1 MSSEDYSSKFATMI
15 VQIPKLM
22 FIFDVVK
29 PSGESQFVPIYK
41 TASITEMVQVIGK
54 QLDIENI
61 DSILFMNTETKN
73 FYNVP
78 LSDSVSIEAT
88 MNSFKLNTTMQQAVQ
103 PIYENNYMF
112 KVFRIYLPN
121 SQDCVLSVD
130 NSSND
135 ANQ

>member
-41 TASITEMVQVIGK
+41 NASITEMIQVIGK
-54 QLDIENI
+54 QLDMEDIN
-61 DSILFMNTETKN
+61 SILFMNTITKN

-78 LSDSVSIEAT
+78 PSDSVSIEAT
-88 MNSFKLNTTMQQAVQ
+88 INRFSTEMQPAVQ
-103 PIYENNYMF
+103 PIYENDYMF

-121 SQDCVLSVD
+121 SQDCVLSVNNPSD
-130 NSSND
+130 D

>member
-1 MSSEDYSSKFATMI
+1 MLSEDYSSKFATMI

-41 TASITEMVQVIGK
+41 NASITEMVKVIGQ
-54 QLDIENI
+54 QLDITDI

-88 MNSFKLNTTMQQAVQ
+88 INRFSTEMQDAVQ

>member
-41 TASITEMVQVIGK
+41 NASITEMIQVIGK

-61 DSILFMNTETKN
+61 DSILFMNTITKN

-78 LSDSVSIEAT
+78 RSDSVSIE
-88 MNSFKLNTTMQQAVQ
+88 TTINGFSTEMQPAVQ
-103 PIYENNYMF
+103 PIYENDYMF

-121 SQDCVLSVD
+121 SQDCVLSVNNPSD
-130 NSSND
+130 D

>member
-54 QLDIENI
+54 QLDIEEDINC
-61 DSILFMNTETKN
+61 ILFMNTETKN

-88 MNSFKLNTTMQQAVQ
+88 MNSFSTAMQHAVQ
-103 PIYENNYMF
+103 PIYENDYMF

-121 SQDCVLSVD
+121 SQDLSVD
-130 NSSND
+130 KSSDD

>member
-1 MSSEDYSSKFATMI
+1 MLSEDYSSKFATMI

-78 LSDSVSIEAT
+78 LSNSVSIESTINGFNSDSAT
-88 MNSFKLNTTMQQAVQ
+88 QNVVQ
-103 PIYENNYMF
+103 PIYENDYMF

-130 NSSND
+130 KSSDD
-135 ANQ
+135 AN

>member
-1 MSSEDYSSKFATMI
+1 
-15 VQIPKLM
+15 M

-41 TASITEMVQVIGK
+41 NASITEMIQVIGK
-54 QLDIENI
+54 QLDMEDIN
-61 DSILFMNTETKN
+61 SILFMNTITKN

-78 LSDSVSIEAT
+78 RSDSVSIEAT
-88 MNSFKLNTTMQQAVQ
+88 INGFSTEMQPAVQ
-103 PIYENNYMF
+103 PIYENDYMF

-121 SQDCVLSVD
+121 SQDCVLPVD
-130 NSSND
+130 KSSDD

>member
-73 FYNVP
+73 FYNVS

-88 MNSFKLNTTMQQAVQ
+88 INGFITEMQAAVQ
-103 PIYENNYMF
+103 PIYENDYMF

-130 NSSND
+130 KSSDD

>member
-1 MSSEDYSSKFATMI
+1 MLSEDYSSKFATMI

-54 QLDIENI
+54 QLDIEENI
-61 DSILFMNTETKN
+61 NSILFMNTETKI

-88 MNSFKLNTTMQQAVQ
+88 INGFSSEMQ
-103 PIYENNYMF
+103 PIYENDYMF

-130 NSSND
+130 KSSND

>member
-41 TASITEMVQVIGK
+41 NASITEMIQVIGK
-54 QLDIENI
+54 QLDMEDIN
-61 DSILFMNTETKN
+61 SILFMNTITKN

-78 LSDSVSIEAT
+78 RSDSVSIEAT
-88 MNSFKLNTTMQQAVQ
+88 INGFSTEMQPAVQ
-103 PIYENNYMF
+103 PIYENDYMF

-121 SQDCVLSVD
+121 SQDCVLSVNNPSD
-130 NSSND
+130 D

>member
-41 TASITEMVQVIGK
+41 TASITEMIQVIGK

-61 DSILFMNTETKN
+61 DSILFMNTITKN

-78 LSDSVSIEAT
+78 PSDSVSIEAT
-88 MNSFKLNTTMQQAVQ
+88 INGFSTEMQPAVQ
-103 PIYENNYMF
+103 PIYENDYMF

-121 SQDCVLSVD
+121 SQDCVLSVNNPSD
-130 NSSND
+130 D

>member
-15 VQIPKLM
+15 VQIRKLM

-54 QLDIENI
+54 QLDIEENI
-61 DSILFMNTETKN
+61 NCILFMNTETKN

-88 MNSFKLNTTMQQAVQ
+88 INGFSTEMQPAVQ
-103 PIYENNYMF
+103 PIYENDYMF
-112 KVFRIYLPN
+112 KVFRIYLP
-121 SQDCVLSVD
+121 DCVLSVD
-130 NSSND
+130 KSSDD